1 MIGSWVYRY
10 PDSQAAET
18 YAPNTCVQD
27 RPEGGTAMIK
37 KIATWLVIAFIIFF
51 LLTQPAQ
58 SAEAVK
64 SVGNGLHHAAD
75 QLAQFF
81 SNL

>member
-1 MIGSWVYRY
+1 ML
-10 PDSQAAET
+10 
-18 YAPNTCVQD
+18 
-27 RPEGGTAMIK
+27 K

-51 LLTQPAQ
+51 LLTQPTQA
-58 SAEAVK
+58 AAAVK
-64 SVGNGLHHAAD
+64 SVGTGLHHGAD